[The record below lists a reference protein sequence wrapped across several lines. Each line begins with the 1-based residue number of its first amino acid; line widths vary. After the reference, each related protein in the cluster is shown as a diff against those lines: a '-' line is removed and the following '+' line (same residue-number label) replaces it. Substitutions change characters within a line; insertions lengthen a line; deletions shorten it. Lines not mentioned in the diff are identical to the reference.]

1 MVFAFPDSP
10 TRQQCQQDSYRITDF
25 RRREGPSPVDGR
37 VFYVDPNCPD
47 EFRRSVELLRDH
59 FRQCIL
65 ANMEAVGDCS
75 LPCFDPELHPESG
88 GFDLSGRWWRTDEG
102 RAQLD
107 AQLRFNPW
115 EVEVQRTARF
125 YHGTET

>member
-1 MVFAFPDSP
+1 
-10 TRQQCQQDSYRITDF
+10 
-25 RRREGPSPVDGR
+25 VDDR

-47 EFRRSVELLRDH
+47 KFRPSAALLHDH

-65 ANMEAVGDCS
+65 ANMKAVSDCS
-75 LPCFDPELHPESG
+75 LPCFDPELHLEPG
-88 GFDLSGRWWRTDEG
+88 GLDLSGGWWTTDEG

-107 AQLRFNPW
+107 VQLRLNSW

-125 YHGTET
+125 YHDTQT